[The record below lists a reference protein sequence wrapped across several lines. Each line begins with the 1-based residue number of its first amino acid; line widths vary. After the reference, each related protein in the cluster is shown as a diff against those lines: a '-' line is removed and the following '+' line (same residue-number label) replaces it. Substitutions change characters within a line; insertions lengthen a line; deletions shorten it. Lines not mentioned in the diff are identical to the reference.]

1 FRTLDLNPGERER
14 LKRDLADA
22 VSGRVDVA
30 ELMEAKFKPVIQA
43 PKVKI
48 DPRVYM
54 DNACSA
60 HSTLLEL
67 TATDRPGLLY
77 DVTSTLS
84 ELGCNIEIALIETKG
99 NTAVDVIFVTSAG
112 AKIVAK
118 HLVSLCTDFMLQ
130 IYTI

>member
-1 FRTLDLNPGERER
+1 
-14 LKRDLADA
+14 
-22 VSGRVDVA
+22 
-30 ELMEAKFKPVIQA
+30 MEAKFKPVIQA

-84 ELGCNIEIALIETKG
+84 ELGCNIEIALIDTQG
-99 NTAVDVIFVTSAG
+99 HTAVDVFYVTSAG
-112 AKIVAK
+112 AKLDAK
-118 HLVSLCTDFMLQ
+118 HQESLRTALLQ
-130 IYTI
+130 QL